1 MKIVVS
7 RYNEDIEWTKP
18 FGDHIVLYN
27 KGEDMIDGAI
37 VLPNVGREGHTYF
50 HYICEN
56 YDNLDDYTVFLQG
69 NPFPHAPDVCS
80 QLHRFLNEPIDC
92 NIDFE
97 YLNKEQVTCNILYG
111 CYWHPNL
118 PIARVYET
126 LFDKPATNR
135 NIIFNPGAQFIVSKE
150 RIRKRPVSF
159 YAKIV
164 DMLGY
169 HNGPDEGYVIE
180 RLHPLIFG
188 DE

>member
-18 FGDHIVLYN
+18 FGEHIVLYN
-27 KGEDMIDGAI
+27 KGEDTIDGAI

-56 YDNLDDYTVFLQG
+56 YDCLDDYTVFLQG
-69 NPFPHAPDVCS
+69 NPFPHAHDVCS
-80 QLHRFLNEPIDC
+80 RLHSFLNKPLHY
-92 NIDFE
+92 NMDFQ
-97 YLNKEQVTCNILYG
+97 YLNTEQVMCNILHG

-126 LFDKPATNR
+126 LFEKAATNR
-135 NIIFNPGAQFIVSKE
+135 DITFNPGAQFIVSKE
-150 RIRKRPVSF
+150 RILKRPKAF
-159 YAKIV
+159 YQKIV

-169 HNGPDEGYVIE
+169 HFGPDEGYAIE